1 VGGDVDFEKQ
11 ADGRWRSEGLLPD
24 ENLRLTVEA
33 EGYQSYSQP
42 VNLPEGSTR
51 EVEARLQRL

>member
-1 VGGDVDFEKQ
+1 VDFEKQ